1 MKYVNLDNVQEAG
14 DFNRLTPGGYICGIT
29 RVEDVPEKEY
39 LKIEY
44 DIAEGEFRNYF
55 RQLSERFGFWG
66 GRFIRSYKDSALPF
80 FRSFTK
86 AVERSNKGYEFDYD
100 EHKLVRKYIGLV
112 LGEEEYIS
120 KDGEI
125 KTRLYVASTRSV
137 DAIKQ
142 GDFKV
147 PELKKFKQKEP
158 VNNQPELDNS
168 DLPF

>member
-1 MKYVNLDNVQEAG
+1 MKCVNLDNVQEAG

-29 RVEDVPEKEY
+29 RVEDVPEREY

-44 DIAEGEFRNYF
+44 DIAEGEFKNYF
-55 RQLSERFGFWG
+55 RQLFEKFGFWG
-66 GRFIRSYKDSALPF
+66 GSFIRSYKDNALPF
-80 FRSFTK
+80 FKAFTT
-86 AVERSNKGYEFDYD
+86 AVEKSNKGYEFDYD

-112 LGEEEYIS
+112 LAEEEYIS
-120 KDGEI
+120 KYGEI
-125 KTRLYVASTRSV
+125 KTRLYVASARSI

-147 PELKKFKQKEP
+147 PELKKLRQEQTTDY
-158 VNNQPELDNS
+158 QPALDDS